1 MTGVLS
7 AVDSPKADS
16 DAVGASLVPDGE
28 DESKDK
34 KSNSNS
40 DGDGDPKDPN
50 GETNLLK
57 DSDTKIGNESKP
69 QPKIDFLKDDITEM
83 TVGRRIAL
91 KLMDR
96 PWYNPALN
104 DREEEE
110 GAPAESASKK
120 EEESNSSR
128 TLDDF
133 DEDVGFEN
141 PSLEK
146 GWAFFEHQALYRYTI
161 SEGYDMDKPKK
172 SLCTRL
178 FRALF
183 VNKNKKYDRAE
194 PGEDEVPSRLY
205 NFSTPHDQLG
215 DFGLGIGLYF
225 SSLRILIVISLIC
238 GFISL
243 PNMLYFA
250 SDEYNINGGQA
261 VKTPGSAV
269 CTSVDWVPCP
279 TCECHDGFNYIEGRL
294 PQSRCIIEDG
304 LTFAKKNTCDGTKW
318 DLPATNFAALIFMLI
333 SIMIMGWYMRR
344 EEVKF
349 DEDEQTAQDYSIH
362 IKNPPGDANNPEEW
376 RKFFKENC
384 DGAKLAVCTCA
395 VENDLLVH
403 CLVERREVMRNIHSK
418 RPGENMEMLVL
429 AKIAAEIETKRNML
443 ARILAKVVPDI
454 PEYFARLTALKGK
467 VEGLA
472 QLKYPVTNVFL
483 TFETEEDQRKVLQN
497 LSVGHMTAQKNDHSA
512 LSDPKYLFRG
522 EIVLDVAEPEEPNTI
537 RWQSLNVSLSTQS
550 KQKTYTVLIT
560 LVTLSLVA
568 YAIRSLSRTRPIFVS
583 YMISFVNVVFPV
595 FVNAMIDYLETHK
608 SETEKQTSMYM
619 KIVLFRWTTTAILYF
634 LVTPFYDTL
643 DGTNEGL
650 IVKIEYLFI
659 SDIIVSNLYALVD
672 PVGHIQRHY
681 SAPRAKTQDAM
692 NILFEG
698 LPYELAERYSDMTK
712 ILFLCLFYSSI
723 FPFSFFMCAIS
734 LTLKYWVDKWNLMR
748 TWKRAPALG
757 PVITRMSRQ
766 YFYLIAVGFMAVFS
780 SYYWSAFSFDN
791 LCPNEG
797 INQTYIGTFSFT
809 ADTQESGVI
818 SFTDADVDY
827 RFCNME
833 WKFVSILGNAMNHE
847 YMTEDQIIST
857 TYFGWS
863 AFAIVIIILGKFLY
877 LWYSGWKQLYI
888 SNYEPVG
895 ETQGIAWSEV
905 DSRSAYIP
913 QVESSVFAY
922 PLVAC
927 KTDGMDEEL
936 FDFKDPDRA
945 YRYYDLTVDADKLLS
960 ANSEIAK
967 NNKGFSIVKSW
978 KPDEDD

>member
-1 MTGVLS
+1 MDDSKTQSLMTGVLS
-7 AVDSPKADS
+7 A
-16 DAVGASLVPDGE
+16 
-28 DESKDK
+28 
-34 KSNSNS
+34 
-40 DGDGDPKDPN
+40 GDGDPKDET
-50 GETNLLK
+50 GEASLLK

-69 QPKIDFLKDDITEM
+69 QPKIDFLKDDVTDM
-83 TVGRRIAL
+83 TIGRRIAL
-91 KLMDR
+91 KFMDQ
-96 PWYNPALN
+96 PWYNPAFK
-104 DREEEE
+104 DREEED
-110 GAPAESASKK
+110 GAPAEGSSKK
-120 EEESNSSR
+120 EEENNSSR
-128 TLDDF
+128 TSDDF

-178 FRALF
+178 FRSLF
-183 VNKNKKYDRAE
+183 LNKNKKYDRAE

-205 NFSTPHDQLG
+205 KFSTPHDQLG

-250 SDEYNINGGQA
+250 SDEYDSNKGDRA
-261 VKTPGSAV
+261 VLTPGSAV
-269 CTSVDWVPCP
+269 CTSVDWVACP
-279 TCECHDGFNYIEGRL
+279 TCECHDGFNPIEGSL
-294 PQSRCIIEDG
+294 PQNRCIIEDG

-333 SIMIMGWYMRR
+333 SIMIIGWYMRR

-395 VENDLLVH
+395 VENDLLVN
-403 CLVERREVMRNIHSK
+403 CLVERREVIRNIHSK
-418 RPGENMEMLVL
+418 RPGENMDMIVL
-429 AKIAAEIETKRNML
+429 AKVAAEIETKRNML

-454 PEYFARLTALKGK
+454 PENFSRLIALKGK

-472 QLKYPVTNVFL
+472 QLEYPVTNVFL

-497 LSVGHMTAQKNDHSA
+497 LSVGHITAQKNDRSA

-522 EIVLDVAEPEEPNTI
+522 ETVLDVAEPEEPNTI
-537 RWQSLNVSLSTQS
+537 RWQSLNVSVSTQS
-550 KQKTYTVLIT
+550 KQRAY
-560 LVTLSLVA
+560 TLSITAVSLFLVA
-568 YAIRSLSRTRPIFVS
+568 YIIRSLSRTRPIFVS
-583 YMISFVNVVFPV
+583 YTISFFNVVFPV
-595 FVNAMIDYLETHK
+595 FTNVMIDNLETHK

-619 KIVLFRWTTTAILYF
+619 IIALFRWTTTAIIYF

-643 DGTNEGL
+643 DGANEGL
-650 IVKIEYLFI
+650 IFKIEYLFV

-672 PVGHIQRHY
+672 PIGHIQRHY

-712 ILFLCLFYSSI
+712 ILFLCMFYSSI

-757 PVITRMSRQ
+757 PVITKMSRQ
-766 YFYLIAVGFMAVFS
+766 YMYLIAVGFMAFSS
-780 SYYWSAFSFDN
+780 SYYWSGFSFDN

-797 INQTYIGTFSFT
+797 INKTYIDKTFSFT
-809 ADTQESGVI
+809 ASGNSFNVTDTQESGLI
-818 SFTDADVDY
+818 TFTDADVDY

-833 WKFVSILGNAMNHE
+833 FKRFPFVPTSGNAKIDPYE

-863 AFAIVIIILGKFLY
+863 AFAIVIFILGRFLY

-913 QVESSVFAY
+913 QVGSPVFAY

-936 FDFKDPDRA
+936 FDFKDPDRT
-945 YRYYDLTVDADKLLS
+945 YRYYDLTVDAEKLLS